1 VVWGTLWA
9 SGVITT
15 ANPGYGVEELSF
27 QLKDSGAKALVTLV
41 DLLPIAAQAAA
52 DAGIPKD
59 RIIVLGDK
67 KTKEHRHWK
76 DIIDTSIT
84 KRRRVKVQN
93 PEKELAF
100 LVYSSGTTG
109 LPKGVMLSH
118 KNIVANIVSHPP
130 PLPVGGKWGLYTNS
144 SSAPLA

>member
-1 VVWGTLWA
+1 M
-9 SGVITT
+9 
-15 ANPGYGVEELSF
+15 EELSF

-59 RIIVLGDK
+59 RIIILGDK
-67 KTKEHRHWK
+67 KTKEFRHWK
-76 DIIDTSIT
+76 DIISLDASI
-84 KRRRVKVQN
+84 KWRRVKALN

-118 KNIVANIVSHPP
+118 KNIVANLVSRPR
-130 PLPVGGKWGLYTNS
+130 LPVGGMRAIY
-144 SSAPLA
+144 